1 MDNIVNPQQS
11 LLGTSMASTGE
22 TLTSQEYIAHHLH
35 HLQVGSGFWT
45 VNIDSMVF
53 SVVLGTLFIWL
64 FRKVAVKATSGVPG
78 KLQCFVEIVF
88 GFVDDTVKGIFH
100 GKNKLIAP
108 LALTVFVWIFL
119 MNMMDLLPIDYLP
132 HLAQLSNIPYLRV
145 VPSADVNITLSMS
158 FGVFFLILFY
168 SIKMKGLSGF
178 VKELTL
184 TPFNHWAFVPINLL
198 LETVTL
204 ISKPISLGLRLF
216 GNMYAGEMI
225 FILIAAMLPWWSQW
239 FLNVPWAIFHILI
252 ITLQAFIF
260 MVLTIVYL
268 SMACEEH

>member
-1 MDNIVNPQQS
+1 
-11 LLGTSMASTGE
+11 MASTGE
-22 TLTSQEYIAHHLH
+22 LLTSQEYIQHHLH
-35 HLQVGSGFWT
+35 HWQSGAESGVWV
-45 VNIDSMVF
+45 VNIDSMGF
-53 SVVLGTLFIWL
+53 SLVLGTLFIWL
-64 FRKVAVKATSGVPG
+64 FRKVAAKATSGVPG
-78 KLQCFVEIVF
+78 KLQCFVEMVI

-100 GKNKLIAP
+100 GKNALIAP

-119 MNMMDLLPIDYLP
+119 MNLMDLLPIDYLP
-132 HLAQLSNIPYLRV
+132 HLAQISNIPYLRV

-168 SIKMKGLSGF
+168 SIKMKGVGGF

-184 TPFNHWAFVPINLL
+184 TPFNHWAFIPVNLL

-225 FILIAAMLPWWSQW
+225 FILIAGMLPWWSQW
-239 FLNVPWAIFHILI
+239 LLNVPWAIFHILV

-268 SMACEEH
+268 SMASEEH

>member
-1 MDNIVNPQQS
+1 
-11 LLGTSMASTGE
+11 MASTGE
-22 TLTSQEYIAHHLH
+22 LLTSQEYIQHHLH
-35 HLQVGSGFWT
+35 HWQIGAESGFWV

-64 FRKVAVKATSGVPG
+64 FRKVAAKATSGVPG
-78 KLQCFVEIVF
+78 KLQCFVELVV

-119 MNMMDLLPIDYLP
+119 MNLMDLLPIDYLP
-132 HLAQLSNIPYLRV
+132 QLAQLVAGDHSQKLRI

-168 SIKMKGLSGF
+168 SIKMKGVGGF

-184 TPFNHWAFVPINLL
+184 TPFNHWAFIPVNLL

-225 FILIAAMLPWWSQW
+225 FILIAGMLPWWSQW
-239 FLNVPWAIFHILI
+239 LLNVPWAIFHILV

-268 SMACEEH
+268 SMASEEH

>member
-1 MDNIVNPQQS
+1 
-11 LLGTSMASTGE
+11 MASTGE

-64 FRKVAVKATSGVPG
+64 FRKVAVQATSGVPG
-78 KLQCFVEIVF
+78 KLQCFVEMVF

-100 GKNKLIAP
+100 GKNGLIAP
-108 LALTVFVWIFL
+108 LALTIFVWIFL
-119 MNMMDLLPIDYLP
+119 MNLMDLLPIDYLP
-132 HLAQLSNIPYLRV
+132 HLAQISNIPYLRV

-168 SIKMKGLSGF
+168 SIKMKGLGGF
-178 VKELTL
+178 IKELTFQ
-184 TPFNHWAFVPINLL
+184 PFNHWALVPVNLL

-252 ITLQAFIF
+252 
-260 MVLTIVYL
+260 VYL
-268 SMACEEH
+268 SMASEEH

>member
-1 MDNIVNPQQS
+1 
-11 LLGTSMASTGE
+11 MASTGE

-225 FILIAAMLPWWSQW
+225 FILIAGMLPWWSQW
-239 FLNVPWAIFHILI
+239 LLNVPWAIFHILI